1 MSHHGA
7 VLSACLTTDAFSPW
21 GIIKNGLSLDQLV
34 LENMFKQAAQKLS
47 SLPIVV
53 NVSASEA
60 LKGKL
65 SWQNLELATRAIH
78 RDGLVVLKDAITDHS
93 KLDTLNRKMVAD
105 AKLLQSRKEDS
116 PYNYNKGN
124 IQQDPPMM
132 SQYFHSSVFL
142 NPLATQVTSSLL
154 GPKPRWT
161 FCSGNTALPP
171 TPGEEPL
178 AQPTHSDAD
187 FEHPHCPFALVIN
200 VPLVDMDV
208 QNGST
213 DVWLGT
219 QHSDVSMQEGKH
231 GERASGRIK
240 KSLLDERSKIRPSSQ
255 PEISKGSIV
264 IRDLR
269 LWHGG
274 MPNLSQDSRVML
286 AFIHYAAWFRN
297 GMRIEISD
305 QLINVVKDAGKD
317 LQLQAD
323 FIPESEL
330 EKRYLNRPFGNAY
343 KFDQDDPIPNAP

>member
-1 MSHHGA
+1 
-7 VLSACLTTDAFSPW
+7 
-21 GIIKNGLSLDQLV
+21 
-34 LENMFKQAAQKLS
+34 MFRQGAQKLS
-47 SLPIVV
+47 SFPIVV
-53 NVSASEA
+53 RVSASEA

-93 KLDTLNRKMVAD
+93 KLDILNQKMIAD
-105 AKLLQSRKEDS
+105 AKQLQSRGEDS

-132 SQYFHSSVFL
+132 SQYFHSSIFL
-142 NPLATQVTSSLL
+142 NPLATQVTSSVL
-154 GPKPRWT
+154 GPRPRWT
-161 FCSGNTALPP
+161 FCSGNTAMPP

-187 FEHPHCPFALVIN
+187 FEHPHCPFALVVN
-200 VPLVDMDV
+200 VPLIDMDV

-213 DVWLGT
+213 DIWLGT
-219 QHSDVSMQEGKH
+219 QHSDLSMQEGRH

-240 KSLLDERSKIRPSSQ
+240 KELLEERSKIRPSSQ
-255 PEISKGSIV
+255 PDISKGSIV

-274 MPNLSQDSRVML
+274 MPNLSQQSRVML

-297 GMRIEISD
+297 AMRIELSD
-305 QLINVVKDAGKD
+305 QLMNVVQEAGKD
-317 LQLQAD
+317 LQVQAD
-323 FIPESEL
+323 FIPEPEL

-343 KFDQDDPIPNAP
+343 KFDQEDPIPNPP